1 MKTLI
6 EKNENKFYNE
16 VETKKISQN
25 SLIFTSLTL
34 IDLLDKYIEKIDVRN
49 EYLDTLTLDLQSV
62 INKFNFKLSEQ
73 QNKKNKVRL
82 TDTEKEIQ
90 KLKNLV
96 KNRTTRMLYNEFF
109 KLLEIK
115 YNITD
120 TDTVNELYNIHVNSV
135 SKKQR
140 KLQRV

>member
-109 KLLEIK
+109 KLFNKKDFTTHHLQLNKDLNKKFKQIFLESI
-115 YNITD
+115 
-120 TDTVNELYNIHVNSV
+120 
-135 SKKQR
+135 
-140 KLQRV
+140 